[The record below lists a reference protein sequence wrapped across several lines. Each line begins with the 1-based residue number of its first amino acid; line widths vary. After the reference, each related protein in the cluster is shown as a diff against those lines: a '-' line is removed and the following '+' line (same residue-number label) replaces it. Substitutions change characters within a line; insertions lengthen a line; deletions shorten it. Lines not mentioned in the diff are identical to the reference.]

1 MTRFATFIVQAMF
14 AGLVR
19 PGMVPTRH
27 PGQAGEGERSEIV
40 EATGMSKALALGVR
54 AGKFAQRVAT
64 WAAEITTRETEML
77 SRRVAGCELGFLR
90 RGHSAS
96 SIDQRRVGL

>member
-40 EATGMSKALALGVR
+40 EATGMSKASASDV
-54 AGKFAQRVAT
+54 
-64 WAAEITTRETEML
+64 
-77 SRRVAGCELGFLR
+77 R
-90 RGHSAS
+90 RGKRTPHVSTWGALARLVDIAASAP
-96 SIDQRRVGL
+96 R